1 MRLTVRVVSC
11 LLIFAAVSLG
21 QERMVKN
28 VAGLTA
34 DGNRSAVT
42 FMSMS
47 GDSYTM
53 KTLFIDT
60 ERVKNK
66 TDEPTSFYI
75 DLTSTVRNIKNG
87 DKVQR
92 ILVMKWTTSSP
103 VQVKCENSRWAPQ
116 ATGPELD
123 TIIAA
128 AKEVVKA
135 SPRDRPEMVEF
146 SLPGP
151 LEKKIENILDS
162 LQKSKLTC
170 VRGQ

>member
-1 MRLTVRVVSC
+1 MRLTVGVVSC
-11 LLIFAAVSLG
+11 LLILAAVSLG

-28 VAGLTA
+28 MAGLTA

-42 FMSMS
+42 FMSVA

-53 KTLFIDT
+53 KTLFVDT

-66 TDEPTSFYI
+66 SDEPTSFYI
-75 DLTSTVRNIKNG
+75 DLTSTVRNIKSG

-92 ILVMKWTTSSP
+92 ILVMKWNGSSP

-116 ATGPELD
+116 TTGPELD

-128 AKEVVKA
+128 VNSHHPALWA
-135 SPRDRPEMVEF
+135 
-146 SLPGP
+146 P
-151 LEKKIENILDS
+151 LLRQEGSCGDE
-162 LQKSKLTC
+162 
-170 VRGQ
+170 RA